1 MTVFL
6 VQALRY
12 VRIIT
17 NEPLSL
23 QSRKGNGN
31 KKKKEVVNS
40 KESRKPLRA
49 ARNLLH
55 CLIVILWHFARK
67 IPPTKDITS

>member
-6 VQALRY
+6 VIALRN
-12 VRIIT
+12 VRIVT
-17 NEPLSL
+17 NEPL
-23 QSRKGNGN
+23 QSRKGSGN

-40 KESRKPLRA
+40 KESHKPLRA
-49 ARNLLH
+49 ARNLLN

-67 IPPTKDITS
+67 IPSTKDITS

>member
-1 MTVFL
+1 MIVFL

-17 NEPLSL
+17 NEPL
-23 QSRKGNGN
+23 QSTKESGN
-31 KKKKEVVNS
+31 KKKKEVIKS

-49 ARNLLH
+49 ARNLLN
-55 CLIVILWHFARK
+55 CLIVILWHFASK